1 MKDLDPMV
9 FVSVL
14 QEMLGVWF
22 WVIAAIALI
31 GIIGLIAVIARDGR
45 VLHRPLV
52 YAEIVGI
59 VGGFAAIF
67 IMQAVTHSTMADIG
81 GPIDWVLGLLVWAVG
96 AVGTTILAYLAQ
108 RVFGATK
115 AA

>member
-14 QEMLGVWF
+14 QEMLGLWF
-22 WVIAAIALI
+22 WVVAAIALI
-31 GIIGLIAVIARDGR
+31 AIIGLIAVIARDGR
-45 VLHRPLV
+45 LMSRPLV
-52 YAEIVGI
+52 YAELAGI

-81 GPIDWVLGLLVWAVG
+81 GPIDWVLGLLVFAVG
-96 AVGTTILAYLAQ
+96 AVGTTMLAYLAQ
-108 RVFGATK
+108 RALGAAK
-115 AA
+115 PA